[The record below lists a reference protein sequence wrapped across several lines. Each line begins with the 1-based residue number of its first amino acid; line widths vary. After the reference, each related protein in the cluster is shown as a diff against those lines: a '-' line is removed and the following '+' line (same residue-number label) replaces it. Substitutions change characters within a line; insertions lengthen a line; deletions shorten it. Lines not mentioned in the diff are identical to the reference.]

1 MTRAGRRADL
11 LPETDGELAM
21 TDIQG
26 RIYITCPEC
35 HGTGREYVPRN
46 WDIKPCA
53 CLRCG
58 GHGGY
63 HIHASRAKWDN
74 IQGEYYE

>member
-1 MTRAGRRADL
+1 V
-11 LPETDGELAM
+11 

-35 HGTGREYVPRN
+35 HGTDREYVPPH
-46 WDIKPCA
+46 WDITPCS

-58 GHGGY
+58 GQGGY
-63 HIHASRAKWDN
+63 HIPSAQAKWDE
-74 IQGEYYE
+74 IEQEFYE

>member
-1 MTRAGRRADL
+1 
-11 LPETDGELAM
+11 M
-21 TDIQG
+21 TDFIH
-26 RIYITCPEC
+26 ISCPEC
-35 HGTGREYVPRN
+35 HGTGREYVPHN

-63 HIHASRAKWDN
+63 SRK
-74 IQGEYYE
+74 QGAPDQRARLAEDSH